1 MVTARHTV
9 VLSAAMRGYPAPA
22 MSSTITFDAVTKLY
36 PAGRGAGPGSPAVD
50 SFSARIE
57 AGTTTVL
64 LGSSGCGKT
73 TLLRMVN
80 RMMEPSS
87 GAVLIDDEDIA
98 ARDAVALRRSIGYVM
113 QNAGLLPH
121 RRVIDNITLVPRL
134 QGADRRDARHRAL
147 ELMDL
152 LDLDR
157 DLAGRYPHQLS
168 GGQAQR
174 VGVARALAADPGVL
188 LMDEPFGAVDPLVR
202 RDLQREM
209 VRIQAELDK
218 TIIFVTHDVDEALA
232 LGDEII
238 LLREGAQVA
247 QRGSGPQLLAD
258 PADDFVARFLGLDDA
273 ARQLRLK
280 DVAESRIVLDRAG
293 RAVGRLADESSA
305 EAEERA

>member
-1 MVTARHTV
+1 
-9 VLSAAMRGYPAPA
+9 

-80 RMMEPSS
+80 RMVEPSS
-87 GAVLIDDEDIA
+87 GRVLIDDEDIA
-98 ARDAVALRRSIGYVM
+98 TRDAVALRRSIGYVM

-134 QGADRRDARHRAL
+134 QGADRRDCRRRAL

-174 VGVARALAADPGVL
+174 VGVARALAADPEVL

-202 RDLQREM
+202 RELQREM

-238 LLREGAQVA
+238 LLREGAQIA
-247 QRGSGPQLLAD
+247 QRGGGAELLAD

-273 ARQLRLK
+273 ARQLQLK
-280 DVAESRIVLDRAG
+280 DIAETRIVLDRAG
-293 RAVGRLADESSA
+293 RAVGRLSDESVTTNPGSA
-305 EAEERA
+305 QSSESVASSA

>member
-1 MVTARHTV
+1 
-9 VLSAAMRGYPAPA
+9 

-80 RMMEPSS
+80 RMVEPSS
-87 GAVLIDDEDIA
+87 GRVLIDDEDIA
-98 ARDAVALRRSIGYVM
+98 TRDAVALRRSIGYVM

-121 RRVIDNITLVPRL
+121 RRVIDNISLVPRL

-157 DLAGRYPHQLS
+157 NLAGRYPHQLS

-174 VGVARALAADPGVL
+174 VGVARALAADPEVL

-202 RDLQREM
+202 RELQREM

-238 LLREGAQVA
+238 LLREGAQIA
-247 QRGSGPQLLAD
+247 QHGSGAELLAD

-280 DVAESRIVLDRAG
+280 DVAKTRIVLDRAG
-293 RAVGRLADESSA
+293 RAVGCLSEESA
-305 EAEERA
+305 LEAEGQA

>member
-1 MVTARHTV
+1 
-9 VLSAAMRGYPAPA
+9 

-80 RMMEPSS
+80 RMVEPSS
-87 GAVLIDDEDIA
+87 GRVLIDDEDIA

-121 RRVIDNITLVPRL
+121 RRIIDNITLVPSL
-134 QGADRRDARHRAL
+134 QRVGRRESRQRAL

-202 RDLQREM
+202 RELQREM

-238 LLREGAQVA
+238 LLREGAQIA
-247 QRGSGPQLLAD
+247 QRGSGAELLAD

-273 ARQLRLK
+273 ARQLQLK
-280 DVAESRIVLDRAG
+280 DIAETRIVLDRAG
-293 RAVGRLADESSA
+293 RAVGRLSDESVTTNPGSA
-305 EAEERA
+305 QSSESVASSA